1 MPKTCGSSH
10 RGWGL
15 RRRSGPPQPA
25 PPPPQTSLQLRIWCE
40 ALSRFLLHKLQS
52 RGHEEP
58 REQESFAGG
67 GRSAAHQPHQPDS
80 RCGPSGEQ
88 AELPFNNRS
97 SETSSNLPYV
107 IQHRQ
112 DLNPELLILRTG
124 CDPVPWKVLPNA
136 SPFPIPSCQAVIS
149 RVKAR
154 PADVGT
160 RHGELGFVVQ
170 RHLEMRGEERNT
182 ERQRDRLREQSSF
195 WAEDTVQEV

>member
-1 MPKTCGSSH
+1 MGQVTGDGGSAGALGLPSQRRPLHRPHCSSESGVRLSLGSS
-10 RGWGL
+10 
-15 RRRSGPPQPA
+15 SI
-25 PPPPQTSLQLRIWCE
+25 S
-40 ALSRFLLHKLQS
+40 SKLQS

-58 REQESFAGG
+58 KEQESFAGG
-67 GRSAAHQPHQPDS
+67 GRLAAHQPHQPDS

-154 PADVGT
+154 PAGVGT